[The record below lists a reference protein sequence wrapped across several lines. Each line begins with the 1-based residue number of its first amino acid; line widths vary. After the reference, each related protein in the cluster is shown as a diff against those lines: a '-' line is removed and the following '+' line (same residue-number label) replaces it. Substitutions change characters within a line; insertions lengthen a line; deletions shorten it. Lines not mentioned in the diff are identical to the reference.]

1 MKHAFRT
8 KIVNQHWCYKVT
20 SNGKSYTRGL
30 QDMNNQ
36 NYAAWLY
43 AIAGTRAQE
52 LNSTNRERLGD
63 MVENG
68 LTICMI
74 VDQYTTDFGW
84 LLRDPNGMWG
94 RMETSIRL
102 SIEQDLQRHFKFSV
116 RQIPKAKTHRWTGVC
131 EPEVMVAFH
140 ELQHPVVTVKNILG
154 PGQERFK
161 TALLK
166 ETDVEMEQ
174 RPDFTAV
181 DIVDT
186 PLLSLVC
193 TQCESGKLTA
203 ICDCTSAIAYR
214 SVTTLLSRKRS
225 RRADCEETFAKIN
238 DFITAKRQ
246 QMNSSD
252 WEESP
257 SSPTASNEP
266 SGVAGG
272 IPASPGGGTGG
283 IPASLGGGTGEIPA
297 PPESAEQK
305 KDERPQSSAGQ
316 GETSEPPLKRIKH
329 TDFVLVDQQ
338 IHDLRSFRHNAEGV
352 AWEQIVSAFHA
363 HCMEVQGS
371 SEDPGIQ
378 LINDNEFEI
387 QFNKS
392 SIRGSYQLWTPTGG
406 YKMHQNSVKVLDCNF
421 RLYGTNF
428 VDALYTFWNSYD
440 YPGYLLKS
448 LSRFFSGFL
457 RHWGCKMKG
466 GLPCDS
472 GGWFPWELVLAML
485 TNALDP
491 QYKIC
496 HQAE

>member
-1 MKHAFRT
+1 M
-8 KIVNQHWCYKVT
+8 
-20 SNGKSYTRGL
+20 
-30 QDMNNQ
+30 D
-36 NYAAWLY
+36 
-43 AIAGTRAQE
+43 
-52 LNSTNRERLGD
+52 
-63 MVENG
+63 
-68 LTICMI
+68 
-74 VDQYTTDFGW
+74 
-84 LLRDPNGMWG
+84 
-94 RMETSIRL
+94 
-102 SIEQDLQRHFKFSV
+102 
-116 RQIPKAKTHRWTGVC
+116 
-131 EPEVMVAFH
+131 AFH
-140 ELQHPVVTVKNILG
+140 ELQRPVVTVQNILG
-154 PGQERFK
+154 PKQERFK
-161 TALLK
+161 RVLPREA
-166 ETDVEMEQ
+166 DVEMQ
-174 RPDFTAV
+174 GPDLPTV
-181 DIVDT
+181 DIMDT
-186 PLLSLVC
+186 PLLCLEC
-193 TQCESGKLTA
+193 TQCDSGMLTA
-203 ICDCTSAIAYR
+203 NCDCTSAIAYR

-225 RRADCEETFAKIN
+225 RKADWEETFSKIN

-246 QMNSSD
+246 QMSSSD

-352 AWEQIVSAFHA
+352 AWEHIGMTPVSAFYT
-363 HCMEVQGS
+363 HCMEVQGP

-378 LINDNEFEI
+378 LISDNEFEI

-392 SIRGSYQLWTPTGG
+392 SISRSYQLWTPIGK
-406 YKMHQNSVKVLDCNF
+406 YKWHENSVKVLDCNF
-421 RLYGTNF
+421 RLFRTKF
-428 VDALYTFWNSYD
+428 TEQFDTCWNNYA
-440 YPGYLLKS
+440 YPGYVLKS